1 MLSVGKGSRVS
12 GFSFRASIIIII
24 ILSSSS
30 SSHHHHHHQ
39 LHRFHHLAGS
49 SIDKVKVFGRM
60 QGIVGLWMWEDD
72 LQAGP

>member
-1 MLSVGKGSRVS
+1 VWGKGLEFQVS
-12 GFSFRASIIIII
+12 VFG
-24 ILSSSS
+24 LPSSSS
-30 SSHHHHHHQ
+30 SS
-39 LHRFHHLAGS
+39 AGS